1 MLLFIMQ
8 NVGKRSDTSLIRIP
22 LTEIFWSKLLEIWSR
37 VMADVEVVLVSLL
50 IREKH
55 PDEYIS
61 FT

>member
-8 NVGKRSDTSLIRIP
+8 NVGKWSDASLIKIP
-22 LTEIFWSKLLEIWSR
+22 LTEIFWSELLQTWSKL
-37 VMADVEVVLVSLL
+37 VADVEVILVVLL

-61 FT
+61 LT